1 MLITESQ
8 LGTGFGRSGM
18 SLLENMSYLTE
29 EESQYHAAMV
39 PIVENTTIGA
49 NVVALEDIMKF
60 SESNGIEDLGYA
72 LSMVCEA
79 SHIEANTVAFSVQ
92 ETSII
97 ADQDVANLV
106 SDIMNEGAPI
116 VAVPLSSY
124 DPAYTLAESSLDYFV
139 ETGDST
145 FLEAYVNDDF
155 EIFDEARS
163 FDKDAALSSY
173 TDKYNQQYA
182 IAHGKGGKK
191 TGAEIAAAKAWLSNQ
206 EKKYGADPIKGFK
219 NKSNKVS
226 SEVKAHNSDFY
237 GAEKTHQRGMKDV
250 LAHAQWFAQ
259 GKEQDTGE
267 DAPAPSNADVEKV
280 TGSSPAD
287 SAAAKSSASAAPD
300 PQKTESFLEKIKK
313 NAVDKPRDWI
323 AKKIAAL
330 NTMMR
335 KYLVKEKQA
344 DPNSRGIFSK
354 IKTMIAKAIEFLTR
368 HLNNAM
374 QHVGATTGRRD
385 ALNLDRYAKK

>member
-72 LSMVCEA
+72 LSCVCEA
-79 SHIEANTVAFSVQ
+79 SHIEANTIAFSVQ

-97 ADQDVANLV
+97 ADQDIASLV

-124 DPAYTLAESSLDYFV
+124 DPAYTLAEASIDYML
-139 ETGDST
+139 ETGDQSL
-145 FLEAYVNDDF
+145 LEEYINDDF
-155 EIFDEARS
+155 
-163 FDKDAALSSY
+163 DAI
-173 TDKYNQQYA
+173 T
-182 IAHGKGGKK
+182 
-191 TGAEIAAAKAWLSNQ
+191 E
-206 EKKYGADPIKGFK
+206 
-219 NKSNKVS
+219 
-226 SEVKAHNSDFY
+226 
-237 GAEKTHQRGMKDV
+237 
-250 LAHAQWFAQ
+250 
-259 GKEQDTGE
+259 
-267 DAPAPSNADVEKV
+267 
-280 TGSSPAD
+280 
-287 SAAAKSSASAAPD
+287 AAKSAVIYKRSELDSNGEFNGDPKKGPTLTKVGVNYDGNDIADARDRHRNEVRTAENADRNKALFKSLNIKYTGDPKVDAVTLANARKAKAVSQAVNASTPEAPATAAPTAAAAEEAK
-300 PQKTESFLEKIKK
+300 KTESFLEKIKK
-313 NAVDKPRDWI
+313 NAIDKPRDWI

-354 IKTMIAKAIEFLTR
+354 IKTMLAKAIEFLTR
-368 HLNNAM
+368 HLNNAA
-374 QHVGATTGRRD
+374 QKVGATTGHRD
-385 ALNLDRYAKK
+385 ALNLDRYAQK